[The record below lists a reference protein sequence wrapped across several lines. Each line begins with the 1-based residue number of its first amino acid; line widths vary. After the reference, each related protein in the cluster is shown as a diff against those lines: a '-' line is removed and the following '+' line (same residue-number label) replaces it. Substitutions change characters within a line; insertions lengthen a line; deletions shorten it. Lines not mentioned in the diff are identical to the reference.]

1 MAVSVSE
8 LSLSE
13 CLAERGEGKQRH
25 FEMLE
30 PERDADYRDAADE
43 SEDEMSCR
51 DLPPS
56 QQDPKHIHEY
66 AEASSGV
73 AAVHNVSSERPQRE
87 NPELPQLVS
96 EWDADDGHAVK
107 QPCYEVAEGNQQ
119 TSQNEP

>member
-1 MAVSVSE
+1 MAVFVSE

-13 CLAERGEGKQRH
+13 GLAEWCEGKQRH

-73 AAVHNVSSERPQRE
+73 VAINNVSSERPQRE
-87 NPELPQLVS
+87 HSEFPQLVA
-96 EWDADDGHAVK
+96 EWNADDGHAVK
-107 QPCYEVAEGNQQ
+107 QSCDEVAEGNQQ
-119 TSQNEP
+119 AS